1 MSFFKLSNGQTA
13 QSDGNFDAGGGNLDP
28 IPEGSKLRTIITEA
42 KWAEYQGDRYINLR
56 HDVADGE
63 FKKRVIFQ
71 KIRVE
76 DADTKKRDKALMM
89 LAAIDANCGGKLSQ
103 LEGEPSDIDLMKAL
117 CNKPI
122 VCRVG
127 VWDMIGSDG
136 NQRTGN
142 YIQAVESSGKKQTAS
157 TKPVEQKQQKQDDV
171 TDEIIPF

>member
-1 MSFFKLSNGQTA
+1 MSFFKLSTGQTA

-76 DADTKKRDKALMM
+76 DADPKKRDKALMM
-89 LAAIDANCGGKLSQ
+89 LAAIDANCGGKLAQ

-127 VWDMIGSDG
+127 VWDLEGKSG
-136 NQRTGN
+136 NWV
-142 YIQAVESSGKKQTAS
+142 QAVEGSAKKPAASKPAAS
-157 TKPVEQKQQKQDDV
+157 TAKKELVEEDDG
-171 TDEIIPF
+171 DDLPF